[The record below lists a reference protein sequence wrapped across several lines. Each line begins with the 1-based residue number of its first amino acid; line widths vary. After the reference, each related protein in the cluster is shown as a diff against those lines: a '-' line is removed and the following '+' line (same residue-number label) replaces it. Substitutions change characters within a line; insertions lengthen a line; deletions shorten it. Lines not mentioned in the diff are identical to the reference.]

1 MLESFGLTSYAW
13 KSLPSPLVPKMA
25 HKRLMGFVIPS
36 IIFAVVASLGYGVFL
51 APFTGD
57 VQVMGVHL
65 NGWIE
70 PLRAALPVTIP
81 SMDFIETLTVS
92 QVVHAAFWWYT
103 HVEN

>member
-1 MLESFGLTSYAW
+1 MLESFGLTSTAW
-13 KSLPSPLVPKMA
+13 SMSPKNLRPQMV
-25 HKRLMGFVIPS
+25 HKRLTGFVIPS
-36 IIFAVVASLGYGVFL
+36 VIFALVASLGYGVFL

-57 VQVMGVHL
+57 IQVMGLHV
-65 NGWIE
+65 NGWVE

-81 SMDFIETLTVS
+81 SMDFLETLTLS

>member
-1 MLESFGLTSYAW
+1 MLESFGLSATPWNATRQVPFP
-13 KSLPSPLVPKMA
+13 KSA

-36 IIFAVVASLGYGVFL
+36 TIFAIVASLGYGVFL

-57 VQVMGVHL
+57 LQFMGIHL
-65 NGWIE
+65 NGWVE

-81 SMDFIETLTVS
+81 SMDFVDTLTVS

>member
-1 MLESFGLTSYAW
+1 MLESFGLAATQFQNIPQT
-13 KSLPSPLVPKMA
+13 LNP
-25 HKRLMGFVIPS
+25 RLARKHLLGFVIPGA
-36 IIFAVVASLGYGVFL
+36 IFAVVASLGYGVFL

-57 VQVMGVHL
+57 MQVMGVHL
-65 NGWIE
+65 NGWVE

-81 SMDFIETLTVS
+81 SMNFLETLTLS